1 MGFYS
6 EIAKGVP
13 WEYNSNVEA
22 FLKWI
27 DGKLQLPKEGWL
39 QYHLRFLD
47 KIIET
52 IHAYRGGALRAQ
64 QPYDLNKIE
73 KHVIKNPGEA
83 LNFLRDI
90 SNKYKVFSI
99 DIETSNLLTDK
110 EKNCLLGIGVAYEED
125 KAVCFSVECFRN
137 MVFKSNFKT
146 FVKRKDFIFILH
158 NGIFDRSRTQLLE
171 DIEIS
176 IGADTML
183 MHYCGINEHKG
194 THGLKDLAQLYLGFP
209 EWEKPLDDWKKA
221 YCRANKIRLKDFQYS
236 YFPQD
241 MLLEYC
247 CYDVCATFQLYHVFL
262 KLMRP
267 ETISIYHKLVEASE
281 FYADMIV
288 RGMKLN
294 EPYWFE
300 LEKELT
306 NEQWDLEDWFDSHL
320 PGVNIGSPVQLKNIL
335 INHFKDEVIESTDKK
350 TMGELQLKYP
360 DDELLQKIL
369 RYRKVQKYLQTY
381 LYGIYERLDANKIVH
396 CEFKLHGTETGRLSS
411 ANPNMQNIPR
421 DSKIKNLFIAHDGYK
436 LIQLD
441 YSQCELRVLA
451 YISKD
456 DKLLD
461 CYREGRDLH
470 TEMAMHLFGE
480 NYDPHN
486 KDQRVIAKTINFGI
500 PYGRTAGGMVE
511 SLHIPMWEAKR
522 YLNDWFKGAPKVKD
536 FIEECHRAALAD
548 PQDVYVTPFGR
559 SRRYYVTSDSIY
571 HVKNQAVN
579 FPISSTAND
588 LTIHSVVEI
597 GKWLKERKFDAYLVN
612 TVHDSIIIEARE
624 KDIQEIA
631 EHCKKIMEEMPI
643 KCLPDINLP
652 FKADIEIGDSYGALS
667 EPDWHYD
674 EDEEDE

>member
-1 MGFYS
+1 MGFYDV
-6 EIAKGVP
+6 IAKDVP
-13 WEYNSNVEA
+13 WEYTTNAESY
-22 FLKWI
+22 LKWV
-27 DGKLQLPKEGWL
+27 DGKIQLPKAGWL
-39 QYHLRFLD
+39 QYHLGFLD

-52 IHAYRGGALRAQ
+52 LHAYRNGALQAM
-64 QPYDLNKIE
+64 QPYDLERIE
-73 KHVIKNPGEA
+73 KHVIYDPEEA
-83 LNFLRDI
+83 TNFLGVI

-110 EKNCLLGIGVAYEED
+110 AKNCLLGIGIAYEEE
-125 KAVCFSVECFRN
+125 KAVCFEVTCFRDTA
-137 MVFKSNFKT
+137 FKKLFNE
-146 FVKRKDFIFILH
+146 FVQRKDFIFILH

-171 DIEIS
+171 DITIS

-209 EWEKPLDDWKKA
+209 DWEKPLDEWKKQ
-221 YCRANKIRLKDFQYS
+221 YCRANKIKLKEFEYS
-236 YFPQD
+236 YFPRQ

-247 CYDVCATFQLYHVFL
+247 CYDVCATFQLYYTFL

-267 ETISIYHKLVEASE
+267 ETIMIYNKLIEASE

-306 NEQWDLEDWFDSHL
+306 NEQWDLEDWFESHL
-320 PGVNIGSPVQLKNIL
+320 PGVNIGSPIQLKKVL
-335 INHFKDEVIESTDKK
+335 QDHFTDEIIESTNKR
-350 TMGELQLKYP
+350 TMGDLQFKYP

-381 LYGIYERLDANKIVH
+381 LYGIYERLDANKTVH

-456 DKLLD
+456 EKLLD

-470 TEMAMHLFGE
+470 TEMAMHLFGD

-500 PYGRTAGGMVE
+500 PYGRTAGGIVE
-511 SLHIPMWEAKR
+511 ALHIPMWEARK

-536 FIEECHRAALAD
+536 FIEECHRDALAD
-548 PQDVYVTPFGR
+548 PQNVYVTPFGR
-559 SRRYYVTSDSIY
+559 SRRYYVTSETAY

-588 LTIHSVVEI
+588 LTICSVVEI
-597 GKWLKERKFDAYLVN
+597 GKWLKEKGFDAYLVN

-631 EHCKKIMEEMPI
+631 EHCKQIMEEMPN
-643 KCLPDINLP
+643 KYLPDISLP
-652 FKADIEIGDSYGALS
+652 FRADIEIGDSYGALS
-667 EPDWHYD
+667 EPDWYYD
-674 EDEEDE
+674 EEEDE